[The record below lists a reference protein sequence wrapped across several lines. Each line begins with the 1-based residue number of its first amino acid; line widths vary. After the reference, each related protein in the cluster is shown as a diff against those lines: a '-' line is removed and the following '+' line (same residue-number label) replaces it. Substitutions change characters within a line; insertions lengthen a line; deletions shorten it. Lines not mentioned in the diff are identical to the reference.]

1 MAGYSEGSTT
11 SDSQTFE
18 SNVTFTRQRSAR
30 LQLLHKSLT
39 ASVLQSGIYGQK
51 GARPIPNGPGQP
63 QLGHLGFLTEQHSEV
78 SRFFVVFPLICSQSS
93 S

>member
-63 QLGHLGFLTEQHSEV
+63 QLVDDCENKRYMINFLDE
-78 SRFFVVFPLICSQSS
+78 SRGGQD
-93 S
+93 